1 MRRGKQTVKKKVFGI
16 SVEKKRKNK
25 KQKGGAIPLGLIA
38 SLATPVLGEIAKPI
52 FKTIFGRGRKRRK
65 WYKKQ

>member
-1 MRRGKQTVKKKVFGI
+1 MKRGKQTVKKGI
-16 SVEKKRKNK
+16 WYIGGKKRKNK
-25 KQKGGAIPLGLIA
+25 KQKGSAIPFGLIA
-38 SLATPVLGEIAKPI
+38 SLAAPVLGEIAKPV